1 MPAATTGRLAP
12 TPSGHL
18 HLGNICAFTACW
30 LSARQRRGRVLLRVE
45 DVDRGRAR
53 AHIAA
58 SQRDDLQWLGLDW
71 EKPVRRQSD
80 HFHDY
85 TTALEKLI
93 DLGVVYRCFKT
104 RREVAAEIARAP
116 HLSANG
122 PDGPQYIGAPLAPQ
136 EEETL
141 LAEGKA
147 YAWRLSVRDAK
158 SYVLAKDRP
167 LAFRRAT
174 ILEDG
179 ELSTDPTP
187 IQARPEIFG
196 DPVLARKDFGTSY
209 HMASVWDD
217 AHQGI
222 THVIR
227 GEDLAATAHLHT
239 LLQAL
244 LDLPPVIYA
253 HHRLITDENG
263 VRLAKRDQSKTLAS
277 LRTAGVTPTDILRK
291 Y

>member
-1 MPAATTGRLAP
+1 MSHFATRFAPSPTGK
-12 TPSGHL
+12 L
-18 HLGNICAFTACW
+18 HLGHAF
-30 LSARQRRGRVLLRVE
+30 SALLC
-45 DVDRGRAR
+45 AR
-53 AHIAA
+53 AAERAGTRLILRIEDIDQGRCKPEFETAIFE
-58 SQRDDLQWLGLDW
+58 DLAWLGLDW

-277 LRTAGVTPTDILRK
+277 LRAAGVTPTDILHK